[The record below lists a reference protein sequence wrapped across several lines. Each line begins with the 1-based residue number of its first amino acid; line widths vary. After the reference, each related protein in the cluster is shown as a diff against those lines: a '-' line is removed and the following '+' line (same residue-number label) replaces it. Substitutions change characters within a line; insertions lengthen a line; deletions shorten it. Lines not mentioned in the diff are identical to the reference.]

1 MKIIT
6 KIILTTT
13 IIMMRINDNVKSN
26 AGVLVIISITGMLR
40 VELIPILGWPTLPW
54 FVDNDQYLH
63 SIKRIEFFVGSTIIL
78 ARWNQKAVYGRQI
91 QELLFS
97 SNNKTYKFIFWRTL
111 LVDRAQWLERTV
123 LLSENRG
130 CKAIPF

>member
-40 VELIPILGWPTLPW
+40 VELIPILG
-54 FVDNDQYLH
+54 
-63 SIKRIEFFVGSTIIL
+63 
-78 ARWNQKAVYGRQI
+78 
-91 QELLFS
+91 
-97 SNNKTYKFIFWRTL
+97 
-111 LVDRAQWLERTV
+111 
-123 LLSENRG
+123 
-130 CKAIPF
+130 